1 MTRAM
6 SLVSGEIDFCFHRG
20 LLLSSRRRSRP
31 EPYMVIPSVIRN
43 WSWSSR
49 RICVECVIELL
60 LLGCITWISCWDPS
74 SSDRVLRK
82 HGWEKVAVIRVWSAI
97 TVSQINLSS
106 WKHCCINWLEGI
118 IYFCSW
124 VILLLGE
131 IWDCFWELF
140 HVIFISTSFC
150 RCCHWLRNKLFSISF
165 LLAESFSRG
174 ANINTASCLL
184 EIKFRLNW
192 ILNWLLILV
201 PWKIGQ
207 NIGQCR
213 RVFISWYHETGC
225 SRYSANFWWWITLLT
240 YTLSLYR
247 CCVQH
252 LHQNTMSGR
261 ML

>member
-1 MTRAM
+1 MA
-6 SLVSGEIDFCFHRG
+6 
-20 LLLSSRRRSRP
+20 
-31 EPYMVIPSVIRN
+31 IPSIIKN

-60 LLGCITWISCWDPS
+60 LLGCVIWISCWDPS

-124 VILLLGE
+124 VILLHWE
-131 IWDCFWELF
+131 IWDYFWELF

-207 NIGQCR
+207 NIGQHR
-213 RVFISWYHETGC
+213 RVLSGC
-225 SRYSANFWWWITLLT
+225 VAYLLWVCIFSLFFWHALWACGIPSLGMHLLF
-240 YTLSLYR
+240 LFL
-247 CCVQH
+247 
-252 LHQNTMSGR
+252 
-261 ML
+261 